1 MKVYHTTTSFKV
13 LIVALFLI
21 GFFVFP
27 TITYASA
34 EEVSASGDTI
44 NLDLKGAKVP
54 LKTDDEVVQREEQ
67 AINSEGYSV
76 AELKQIREAAE
87 THTFQAEVNRLMHII
102 INSLYSNRDIFLREL
117 ISNASDALDKIR
129 FLSLT
134 NPGLLGEGEQ
144 ANLEVR
150 IKADKANN
158 QLHIIDRGIGMTK
171 DEMIKNLGTIAQSGT
186 REFLTKMAEGGDK
199 SSNLIGQFGVGFY
212 SIFLV
217 ADKVTVTS
225 KHNDDD
231 QYVWESTAD
240 SSFSISKDPRGNTL
254 GRGTRITL
262 HLKEDAK
269 EYLNQDTIKS
279 LAKKYSEFINF
290 PIYLQTETTVEE
302 EVPIEEEEKEETEVK
317 TEEEGVSVDE
327 EGEEEE
333 VEEAPKTKKVSH
345 TEYNWELLNEIK
357 PIWTRS
363 PDKITEEEYNNFY
376 RAISKDSEDPL
387 AYTHFSAEGE
397 AEFKSILFFPK
408 VAPSNVFDPNPAAH
422 KGNLKLFVKRV
433 FITDDFHDL
442 IPSYLRFIRGII
454 DSDDLPLNVSR
465 EQLQKHKLLQT
476 IQKKIVRKA
485 IAMMQTL
492 ADKARKKAEEDKEE
506 DEEPTVEKTEEE
518 EEDTQT
524 AKEKWETFWT
534 QFGANVKLGVLEDG
548 SNRSRL
554 VKLLMFHSTKT
565 GELTSFEEYVSRMKE
580 DQEEIYYLAGASKEA
595 LQKSPL
601 LERLLKRGYEV
612 LLMTEP
618 IDEYC
623 LGNVPKFDGKKI
635 INLGKDPVKA
645 IEDEID
651 KETEK
656 ETETKFQP
664 LVDFLKTQF
673 SDKLEKVV
681 VSHRLTQS
689 PVALLA
695 SQGGYT
701 ANMERVIKAQALGPG
716 GSSRIPSYIPKK
728 ILEINP
734 YHPILVELLRR
745 VTNDASDETA
755 KITAKVLYETAVLS
769 SGFVV
774 EDSTDFASWIH
785 KMMSVNLDLDPNT
798 VVEEPEYKPKK
809 PVEPAEESHDHDHE
823 HDEL

>member
-1 MKVYHTTTSFKV
+1 
-13 LIVALFLI
+13 
-21 GFFVFP
+21 
-27 TITYASA
+27 
-34 EEVSASGDTI
+34 
-44 NLDLKGAKVP
+44 
-54 LKTDDEVVQREEQ
+54 
-67 AINSEGYSV
+67 
-76 AELKQIREAAE
+76 
-87 THTFQAEVNRLMHII
+87 
-102 INSLYSNRDIFLREL
+102 
-117 ISNASDALDKIR
+117 
-129 FLSLT
+129 
-134 NPGLLGEGEQ
+134 
-144 ANLEVR
+144 
-150 IKADKANN
+150 
-158 QLHIIDRGIGMTK
+158 
-171 DEMIKNLGTIAQSGT
+171 
-186 REFLTKMAEGGDK
+186 
-199 SSNLIGQFGVGFY
+199 
-212 SIFLV
+212 
-217 ADKVTVTS
+217 
-225 KHNDDD
+225 
-231 QYVWESTAD
+231 
-240 SSFSISKDPRGNTL
+240 
-254 GRGTRITL
+254 
-262 HLKEDAK
+262 
-269 EYLNQDTIKS
+269 
-279 LAKKYSEFINF
+279 
-290 PIYLQTETTVEE
+290 
-302 EVPIEEEEKEETEVK
+302 
-317 TEEEGVSVDE
+317 
-327 EGEEEE
+327 
-333 VEEAPKTKKVSH
+333 
-345 TEYNWELLNEIK
+345 
-357 PIWTRS
+357 
-363 PDKITEEEYNNFY
+363 
-376 RAISKDSEDPL
+376 
-387 AYTHFSAEGE
+387 
-397 AEFKSILFFPK
+397 
-408 VAPSNVFDPNPAAH
+408 
-422 KGNLKLFVKRV
+422 
-433 FITDDFHDL
+433 
-442 IPSYLRFIRGII
+442 
-454 DSDDLPLNVSR
+454 
-465 EQLQKHKLLQT
+465 
-476 IQKKIVRKA
+476 
-485 IAMMQTL
+485 MMQTL